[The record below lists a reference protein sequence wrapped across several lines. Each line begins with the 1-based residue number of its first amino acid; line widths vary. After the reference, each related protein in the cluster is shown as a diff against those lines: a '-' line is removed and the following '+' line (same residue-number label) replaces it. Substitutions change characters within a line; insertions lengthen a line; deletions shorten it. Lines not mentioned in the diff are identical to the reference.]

1 MQRREFNK
9 ALVGG
14 ALGSGLTASIDTR
27 PASAQARSSKSVT
40 PRKNTLMHVGADYH
54 YIAGGPGADI
64 TGKANLAFN
73 TRLGVRHLTAQ
84 VSGIGV
90 DGSWDLDE
98 LKRMRD
104 NCDTAGVVLEAI
116 RMDSQY
122 IMLTPGAARDR
133 RVDAI
138 LGNIEKA
145 AQVGVKVITYHWT
158 VIPIRRNGERSGRGG
173 STYVTFNWNRTGR
186 IYRLA
191 KRGG

>member
-14 ALGSGLTASIDTR
+14 ALGSGLTAAIDR
-27 PASAQARSSKSVT
+27 QPASAQPRSSERAT

-84 VSGIGV
+84 VSRIGV

-122 IMLTPGAARDR
+122 IMLTPGAAQR
-133 RVDAI
+133 RLRARCEVETLQSSA
-138 LGNIEKA
+138 
-145 AQVGVKVITYHWT
+145 
-158 VIPIRRNGERSGRGG
+158 ERG
-173 STYVTFNWNRTGR
+173 
-186 IYRLA
+186 
-191 KRGG
+191 